1 MAHSLP
7 ADLGMA
13 EALADGIHR
22 MRLAVTREQQARL
35 LDYIALLARWNRT
48 YNLTAVRDPKEMVPV
63 HLLDSLSVAP
73 YVEGERVLD
82 LGSGPGLPG
91 IPLAVIQP
99 QRRFTLLDANAKK
112 TRFLRQAVAELG
124 LTNVEVF
131 WGRAESYRPDPGFD
145 CITTRA
151 FGELSDILSLAQPL
165 LRQGR
170 GLVLAMKGRRPE
182 GKLANLGP
190 TEVHVIP
197 LRVPRLN
204 RERHLVLIRIN
215 PL

>member
-1 MAHSLP
+1 L
-7 ADLGMA
+7 A
-13 EALADGIHR
+13 EALADGIER
-22 MRLAVTREQQARL
+22 LGLAVTRVQQGRL
-35 LDYIALLARWNRT
+35 LDYIDLLARWNRT
-48 YNLTAVRDPKEMVPV
+48 YNLTAVRDPREMVPV
-63 HLLDSLSVAP
+63 HLLDSLAIAP

-99 QRRFTLLDANAKK
+99 RRLFTLLDANAKK
-112 TRFLRQAVAELG
+112 TRFLRHAVSELG
-124 LTNVEVF
+124 LPNVRVF
-131 WGRAESYRPDPGFD
+131 WGRAEAYRPDPGFD

-170 GLVLAMKGRRPE
+170 GLILAMKGRPPE
-182 GKLANLGP
+182 GELADLGP
-190 TEVHVIP
+190 TDVRVLP
-197 LRVPRLN
+197 LRVPRLD
-204 RERHLVLIRIN
+204 RERHLILFRFN